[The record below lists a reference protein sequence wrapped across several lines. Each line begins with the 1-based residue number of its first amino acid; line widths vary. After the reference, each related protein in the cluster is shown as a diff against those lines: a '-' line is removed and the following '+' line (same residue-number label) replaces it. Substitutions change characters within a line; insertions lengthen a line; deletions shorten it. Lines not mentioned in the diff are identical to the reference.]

1 MLITDC
7 SAAANS
13 SEVLR
18 ERRAIAIR
26 LHPFWPQLSRFW
38 GWLHQRF
45 FPEDKLMTKEP
56 MTKGTAKTSPAVK
69 PTGILKWLNELKGFG
84 LITPDDGS
92 KDLFANFPVRTANDK
107 PSGLKVKQR
116 VSYTVQ
122 LGPDGDQ
129 AVNVK
134 TIA

>member
-1 MLITDC
+1 MTKDT
-7 SAAANS
+7 
-13 SEVLR
+13 
-18 ERRAIAIR
+18 
-26 LHPFWPQLSRFW
+26 
-38 GWLHQRF
+38 
-45 FPEDKLMTKEP
+45 LMTKEAAVS
-56 MTKGTAKTSPAVK
+56 KGTAKTMAVVK

-134 TIA
+134 PIA